1 MHSVLSSHSSSKRS
15 IFSSSTKDANEC
27 VDATPRNPLSLPLDS
42 PLRLAEEVF
51 MDYLLK
57 RVAPTEESEKRRE
70 AIFIKIKNIIE
81 KTLGKC

>member
-1 MHSVLSSHSSSKRS
+1 M
-15 IFSSSTKDANEC
+15 
-27 VDATPRNPLSLPLDS
+27 SLPLDS